1 MSASAHR
8 PLTTGPF
15 GETVLQFAALRDRV
29 RRATDCAD
37 VQLCDLAAGRER
49 SLRNLHAYLALRTTD
64 LSPMQLALGRLGLAS
79 LDHAEAHVLASL
91 DAVLANLC
99 LLHGQ
104 APDAPELLQTIGEFD
119 EGPARLERNTDLL
132 FGARRPGRRARIMVT
147 LPDDAA
153 DNPSLLQSLLQEGM
167 DCARINCAY
176 GDQANWSRVLET
188 LREAEAATGRACRVF
203 MDLRGPKLRTGPM
216 ELQPPVLKIR
226 PVRAA
231 DGRVLR
237 PARIWLTGT
246 AQPPPGPADASL
258 TLESGWLGKLRNG
271 DRLRLRDA
279 RGSGRKWRIAERNPE
294 GCWAE
299 SRKTTYLANGTV
311 LHLQRG
317 DDQPDLSTTL
327 ASLPPQESRMTIRTG
342 DTVRLTYGAEPGKP
356 AVHDLAGRLLRPG
369 TVPVDVAE
377 VFRDARAGEPI
388 RFDDGRIVGVIEEAD
403 GNTLQVRVLHTRRP
417 VERMSSGKGINLPAT
432 RLALPALSDEDLR
445 DLEFVARNADIIGL
459 SFTNDAADVRF
470 LNERLRHLGNQEVG
484 VIFKIETDRG
494 CANLP
499 GILIEAMKF
508 PNFGVMVARGDLAAE
523 CGFERLAELQDDI
536 LRLCESAHVPVV
548 WATGVLESLAR
559 SGHPARAEITDAAA
573 AQRAECVMLGKGRY
587 IADAVRTLD
596 GLLGRML
603 TRDYKHQRLLGRL
616 RFTPGGGGGRSPA
629 NPSTRCPP
637 TST

>member
-1 MSASAHR
+1 
-8 PLTTGPF
+8 
-15 GETVLQFAALRDRV
+15 
-29 RRATDCAD
+29 
-37 VQLCDLAAGRER
+37 
-49 SLRNLHAYLALRTTD
+49 
-64 LSPMQLALGRLGLAS
+64 MQLALGRLGLAS

-176 GDQANWSRVLET
+176 GDR
-188 LREAEAATGRACRVF
+188 
-203 MDLRGPKLRTGPM
+203 
-216 ELQPPVLKIR
+216 
-226 PVRAA
+226 
-231 DGRVLR
+231 
-237 PARIWLTGT
+237 
-246 AQPPPGPADASL
+246 
-258 TLESGWLGKLRNG
+258 KLRNG